1 MARKVL
7 VLGASGG
14 NIVKPLVQ
22 SLLKQGASVQ
32 AASRN
37 GNDIGGVEGVKF
49 SFNSPNTFFKFGEG
63 ITDIF

>member
-7 VLGASGG
+7 VLGASS
-14 NIVKPLVQ
+14 NIGEPLVQ

-32 AASRN
+32 AAYRD
-37 GNDIGGVEGVKF
+37 GNDIEGAKGVKF
-49 SFNSPNTFFKFGEG
+49 NFNSPETFLKLGEG